1 MKSSA
6 LIFDVKV
13 LQTLDD
19 ICCSKCHCLICPGL
33 KLGLIEDNCVIS
45 LDFEKEYN
53 FQQTFTSCMMPET
66 SFYQVE

>member
-19 ICCSKCHCLICPGL
+19 ICCSKCHGLICPSL
-33 KLGLIEDNCVIS
+33 KLGLIEDTYVIS
-45 LDFEKEYN
+45 LDFENLKGIQLSTDIYLLHDA
-53 FQQTFTSCMMPET
+53 
-66 SFYQVE
+66 